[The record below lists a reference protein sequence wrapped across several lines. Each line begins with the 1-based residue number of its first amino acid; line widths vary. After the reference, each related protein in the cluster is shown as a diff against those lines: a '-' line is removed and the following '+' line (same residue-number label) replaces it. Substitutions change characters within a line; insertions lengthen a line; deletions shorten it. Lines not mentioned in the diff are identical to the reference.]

1 METFNGM
8 QYQCK
13 WSNCYLFANQYL
25 FQRSFLSY
33 MKHSQKVSLVGFTS
47 SEDPTW
53 TLVGNVFMY
62 ENVKNVEFVSV
73 GVFDLSIVRDMEGSS
88 GINTDL
94 QIDPNSIPYPEY
106 EPEILSN
113 ARVHSYLLTKRQRA
127 CVIMNCF
134 KTLFNKVKS
143 FSPLKCWN

>member
-62 ENVKNVEFVSV
+62 EKSKMLNLFQW
-73 GVFDLSIVRDMEGSS
+73 VFLIFPLSEIGDCS

-113 ARVHSYLLTKRQRA
+113 ARVHPYLLTKRLRA

-134 KTLFNKVKS
+134 ETLFNKVKS